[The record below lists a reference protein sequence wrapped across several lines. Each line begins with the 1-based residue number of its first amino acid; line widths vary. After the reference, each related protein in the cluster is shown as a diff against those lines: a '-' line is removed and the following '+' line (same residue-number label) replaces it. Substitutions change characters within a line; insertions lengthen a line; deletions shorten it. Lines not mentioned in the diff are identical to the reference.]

1 MEQLTTEQVTSPRA
15 TSLEGHA
22 YSLLVVS
29 DGETSTYPLP
39 ATGRLLLGR
48 AKHAEIRIDHG
59 SVSREHAAL
68 HLGETLLLED
78 LGSAN
83 GTRLRG
89 NELPPG
95 LAVQVAP
102 DDVIDLG
109 QVMLVI
115 KHRKLEQRLRPACS
129 LALFELRV
137 EEECERAAAGT
148 ARFAVASL
156 AVEGEL
162 SAAAVEA
169 LLGSELRQRDL
180 IAIREPGHYQLL
192 MLDAGPEEAQERLG
206 RAVAVLRERQL
217 RVEPRLFCAPRDG
230 VDPTSL
236 LGRRPDSLPPSSHA
250 LMAGFIIVDDAMRR
264 VRRLLERVGG
274 SDLSVILLGETGVG
288 KEMCAELL
296 HSSSTRAGRTFL
308 RLNCAAL
315 SETLLESELFGH
327 ERGAFTG
334 ATSDKQGLLESANG
348 GSLFLDEVGDM
359 PLSTQVKLLRVLESK
374 EILPLGSRA
383 PRRIDVRVIAA
394 TNRDLEEHVTQG
406 SFREDLYYR
415 LNGISIMVPPLRERP
430 ADIEPLA
437 RFFVARRASASKP
450 PHVAPKLSAASAS
463 WLRAQAWPGNVR
475 ELRNVVERALVLCDG
490 PLIEPMHFTRSPS
503 KSAQPLLES
512 AAALGD
518 RGLRD
523 EVKMLERERIEEAL
537 RASGGNQRR
546 AAERLG
552 LSRGALLRRLE
563 QLGIARPRK
572 GV

>member
-15 TSLEGHA
+15 SSLDGHA

-29 DGETSTYPLP
+29 NGDASTYPLP
-39 ATGRLLLGR
+39 PVGRLLIGR
-48 AKHAEIRIDHG
+48 SKDADIRIDHA

-68 HLGETLLLED
+68 QLGDVLLLED

-89 NELPPG
+89 GKLPPG
-95 LAVQVAP
+95 LAVQAAP

-115 KHRKLEQRLRPACS
+115 KHRKLEQRLRHACS
-129 LALFELRV
+129 SALFDLRV
-137 EEECERAAAGT
+137 EEESERAATGT
-148 ARFAVASL
+148 GRFAIASL
-156 AVEGEL
+156 AIEGAL
-162 SAAAVEA
+162 AAQAIEA
-169 LLGSELRQRDL
+169 LLVGELRQRDL
-180 IAIREPGHYQLL
+180 IATRAPGHHELL
-192 MLDAGPEEAQERLG
+192 MLDAGPDEARERLG

-217 RVEPRLFCAPRDG
+217 HVETQLFCAPRDG
-230 VDPTSL
+230 LTPASL
-236 LGRRPDSLPPSSHA
+236 LGRRSDSLPPSSHE
-250 LMAGFIIVDDAMRR
+250 LMAGFIVADDAMRR
-264 VRRLLERVGG
+264 VRRLLERIGR
-274 SDLSVILLGETGVG
+274 SELSVILLGETGVG

-296 HSSSTRAGRTFL
+296 HLSSSRAGRTFL

-334 ATSDKQGLLESANG
+334 ATADKQGLLEAASG

-374 EILPLGSRA
+374 EILPLGSRV

-394 TNRDLEEHVTQG
+394 TNRDLDEHITQG

-415 LNGISIMVPPLRERP
+415 LNGISIIVPPLRERP

-437 RFFVARRASASKP
+437 RFFVSRRTAAIKSPDA
-450 PHVAPKLSAASAS
+450 APKLSEASLG
-463 WLRAQAWPGNVR
+463 WLRAQPWPGNVR

-490 PLIEPMHFTRSPS
+490 AFIELAHLNQSPRKNAPS
-503 KSAQPLLES
+503 KPEN
-512 AAALGD
+512 AAATGE

-523 EVKMLERERIEEAL
+523 EVKTLERERIEDAL

-546 AAERLG
+546 AAELLG

-572 GV
+572 GA

>member
-15 TSLEGHA
+15 SSLEGHA

-29 DGETSTYPLP
+29 DGESHTYPLP
-39 ATGRLLLGR
+39 PNGRLLLGR
-48 AKHAEIRIDHG
+48 SKHAEIRIDHA

-68 HLGETLLLED
+68 HLGDALLLED

-89 NELPPG
+89 SKLRPG
-95 LAVQVAP
+95 LAVQAAP

-129 LALFELRV
+129 SALFELRV
-137 EEECERAAAGT
+137 EEECERAATGT

-156 AVEGEL
+156 AVQGEL
-162 SAAAVEA
+162 AAPAIEA

-180 IAIREPGHYQLL
+180 IATRAPGRYELL

-230 VDPTSL
+230 VNPTSL
-236 LGRRPDSLPPSSHA
+236 LGRRPDSLPPSSHD
-250 LMAGFIIVDDAMRR
+250 LMAGFIVVDDAMRR
-264 VRRLLERVGG
+264 VRRLLERIGR

-296 HSSSTRAGRTFL
+296 HLSSTRADRTFL

-334 ATSDKQGLLESANG
+334 ATSDKQGLLEAANG

-437 RFFVARRASASKP
+437 RFFVARRSMANKP
-450 PHVAPKLSAASAS
+450 PQVTPKLSDNAVS
-463 WLRAQAWPGNVR
+463 WLRTQAWPGNVR
-475 ELRNVVERALVLCDG
+475 ELRTVGERALVLCDDAV
-490 PLIEPMHFTRSPS
+490 IEPVHFTQAPR
-503 KSAQPLLES
+503 KNARPLLES
-512 AAALGD
+512 SAAPSD

-523 EVKMLERERIEEAL
+523 EVKTLERERIEEAL

-546 AAERLG
+546 AAELLG

-572 GV
+572 GI

>member
-1 MEQLTTEQVTSPRA
+1 MEQPTTEQVTSPRA
-15 TSLEGHA
+15 SKLEGRA
-22 YSLLVVS
+22 YALLVVS
-29 DGETSTYPLP
+29 DGETSMYPLP
-39 ATGRLLLGR
+39 HDGRLLIGR
-48 AKHAEIRIDHG
+48 SKHADIRIDHG

-68 HLGETLLLED
+68 HLGDSLLLED

-89 NELPPG
+89 GKLLPG
-95 LAVQVAP
+95 LAVQAAP

-115 KHRKLEQRLRPACS
+115 KHRTLEQRLRPTCS
-129 LALFELRV
+129 AELFDLRL
-137 EEECERAAAGT
+137 EEECERAASGA
-148 ARFAVASL
+148 ARFAVVSL
-156 AVEGEL
+156 VVTGGL
-162 SAAAVEA
+162 PVQGIEA
-169 LLGSELRQRDL
+169 LLAGELRQRDL
-180 IAIREPGHYQLL
+180 LATRAPGHYELL
-192 MLDAGPEEAQERLG
+192 MLDAGPEEAQERSG
-206 RAVAVLRERQL
+206 RAAAALCERQL
-217 RVEPRLFCAPRDG
+217 RVDTRLFCSPRDG
-230 VDPTSL
+230 VSPTRL
-236 LGRRPDSLPPSSHA
+236 LGRGPDSLPPSSPNP
-250 LMAGFIIVDDAMRR
+250 MAEFIVVDDAMRR
-264 VRRLLERVGG
+264 VRRLLERVGR
-274 SDLSVILLGETGVG
+274 SELSVVLLGETGVG

-296 HSSSTRAGRTFL
+296 HLSSTRAGRTFL

-315 SETLLESELFGH
+315 SESLLESELFGH

-334 ATSDKQGLLESANG
+334 ATADKQGLLEAANG

-383 PRRIDVRVIAA
+383 PRRIDVRIIAA
-394 TNRDLEEHVTQG
+394 TNRDLEEHITQG

-437 RFFVARRASASKP
+437 RFFVTRRTDTLKP
-450 PHVAPKLSAASAS
+450 PQIAPRLSEASLN
-463 WLRAQAWPGNVR
+463 WLRCQPWPGNVR
-475 ELRNVVERALVLCDG
+475 ELRNVVERALVLCEG
-490 PLIEPMHFTRSPS
+490 ALIEPVHLSQSPR
-503 KSAQPLLES
+503 KSARPLLES
-512 AAALGD
+512 AATLSE
-518 RGLRD
+518 RGLRH
-523 EVKMLERERIEEAL
+523 EVKSLERERIEEAL

-546 AAERLG
+546 AAELLG

>member
-1 MEQLTTEQVTSPRA
+1 MEQLTTEQVSSPRA
-15 TSLEGHA
+15 SKLEGQA

-39 ATGRLLLGR
+39 PTGRLLIGR
-48 AKHAEIRIDHG
+48 SKRAEIRIDHV

-68 HLGETLLLED
+68 HLGESVLLED

-89 NELPPG
+89 GKLTPG
-95 LAVQVAP
+95 LAVQASP

-115 KHRKLEQRLRPACS
+115 KHRKLEQRLRPVCS
-129 LALFELRV
+129 SALFELRV
-137 EEECERAAAGT
+137 EEECERAAAGG
-148 ARFAVASL
+148 ARFAVAGL
-156 AVEGEL
+156 TVEGEL
-162 SAAAVEA
+162 AVQGIEA
-169 LLGSELRQRDL
+169 LLASELRQRDL
-180 IAIREPGHYQLL
+180 LAARGPGHYELM
-192 MLDAGPEEAQERLG
+192 MLDAGPEEAQERLA
-206 RAVAVLRERQL
+206 RAAAVLRERQL
-217 RVEPRLFCAPRDG
+217 RVETQLFCAPRDG
-230 VDPTSL
+230 VSATRL
-236 LGRRPDSLPPSSHA
+236 LGRGPDSLPPSSHD
-250 LMAGFIIVDDAMRR
+250 LMTGFVVVDDAMRR
-264 VRRLLERVGG
+264 VRRLLERVGR
-274 SDLSVILLGETGVG
+274 SELSVVLLGETGVG

-296 HSSSTRAGRTFL
+296 HLSSTRAARTFL

-334 ATSDKQGLLESANG
+334 ATSDKQGLLEAADG

-394 TNRDLEEHVTQG
+394 TNRDLEEHITQG

-437 RFFVARRASASKP
+437 RFFVTRRTDALKP
-450 PHVAPKLSAASAS
+450 PQLPPKLSEASLD
-463 WLRAQAWPGNVR
+463 WLRSQPWPGNVR

-490 PLIEPMHFTRSPS
+490 AVIEPVHLNQSPR
-503 KSAQPLLES
+503 KSARPLLES
-512 AAALGD
+512 AAILSE

-523 EVKMLERERIEEAL
+523 EVKSLERERIEEAL
-537 RASGGNQRR
+537 QASGGNQRR
-546 AAERLG
+546 AAELLG
-552 LSRGALLRRLE
+552 LSRGALLRRLA

-572 GV
+572 GS